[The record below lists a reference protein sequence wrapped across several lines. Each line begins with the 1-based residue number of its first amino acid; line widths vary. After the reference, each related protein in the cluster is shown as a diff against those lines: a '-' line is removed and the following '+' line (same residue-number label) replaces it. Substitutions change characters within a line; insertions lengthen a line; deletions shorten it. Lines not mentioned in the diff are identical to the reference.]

1 MLFIIASIIVLFTA
15 TNIDDIILLIT
26 WFSQAKTTEQK
37 LNVVVGHCL
46 GFIIL
51 LTLSLIGAFGAML
64 IPHEWMGILGLIP
77 IYIGIKSLIA
87 APLFRGVTSIRLV
100 WIIKTAMITVANGG
114 DNIGVYVPFL
124 ATNSLFNIILIV
136 VIFIIL
142 LAVWCYLGYLLAHQ
156 QLIANTLQSKGH
168 IIAPF
173 IFIGLGIIIL
183 IKHETIHFI
192 FTKFLSPFINLSLN
206 ELV

>member
-1 MLFIIASIIVLFTA
+1 MLSIIASTIVLFTA
-15 TNIDDIILLIT
+15 TNIDDVFLLIT

-37 LNVVVGHCL
+37 LNVVAGHCL

-64 IPHEWMGILGLIP
+64 IPKEWLGILGLVP

-100 WIIKTAMITVANGG
+100 WIINTATITIANGG
-114 DNIGVYVPFL
+114 DNLGVYIPFL
-124 ATNSLFNIILIV
+124 ATNSLFNIMLIV

-142 LAVWCYLGYLLAHQ
+142 LTVWCYLGYLLAHQ
-156 QLIANTLQSKGH
+156 PLIAYTLQSKGH
-168 IIAPF
+168 IIVPF

-183 IKHETIHFI
+183 IKQETIHYL
-192 FTKFLSPFINLSLN
+192 FTKLLSSFINQS
-206 ELV
+206 